1 MQKIGHFDYDKRNF
15 LKTSWQVNFYTLL
28 VGSKLLLVYNIS
40 VQNKYKLINEWI
52 KSHDI
57 WKSGISLRWPIQLG
71 TDLKKF
77 CCCYFSFPIC
87 TQSNT
92 DWSVTASDGNL
103 AVESWSTFC
112 SLPTACFEQKVG
124 PLDAV
129 TELECKKELDLS
141 YWFHYWEASA
151 SFQCH
156 SLFLLADDKQT
167 NPWWGTQC
175 WWSMYPQCI
184 LLVPEVSPWL
194 PVVLVAGTE

>member
-112 SLPTACFEQKVG
+112 PLPTARFEQKVG

-129 TELECKKELDLS
+129 TERLWPAFNVIHWLTINRPIPYGVCNVSD
-141 YWFHYWEASA
+141 
-151 SFQCH
+151 
-156 SLFLLADDKQT
+156 
-167 NPWWGTQC
+167 P
-175 WWSMYPQCI
+175 CI
-184 LLVPEVSPWL
+184 LNVFY
-194 PVVLVAGTE
+194 

>member
-1 MQKIGHFDYDKRNF
+1 MHISQNYFFTKY
-15 LKTSWQVNFYTLL
+15 KTDCKNKKFWLWQRKFFKKSSQSKVLHIIL
-28 VGSKLLLVYNIS
+28 IGSKLLLVYNIN

-112 SLPTACFEQKVG
+112 SLPTARFEQKVG

-129 TELECKKELDLS
+129 TELECKKELGCS
-141 YWFHYWEASA
+141 YQFHHWEASA

-156 SLFLLADDKQT
+156 SLFLLADNKQT
-167 NPWWGTQC
+167 NP
-175 WWSMYPQCI
+175 
-184 LLVPEVSPWL
+184 
-194 PVVLVAGTE
+194 

>member
-1 MQKIGHFDYDKRNF
+1 MFNDNISNTQLLCTFPKITFSQNTKLNAKN
-15 LKTSWQVNFYTLL
+15 KTLWLWQRKFFKKSSHVKFYKLL
-28 VGSKLLLVYNIS
+28 IGSKLLLVYNIS
-40 VQNKYKLINEWI
+40 IQNKYKLINEWI

-77 CCCYFSFPIC
+77 YCSYFSFPIC

-92 DWSVTASDGNL
+92 DWSVTASDGSL

-112 SLPTACFEQKVG
+112 SLPTARFEQKVG

-129 TELECKKELDLS
+129 TELECKKELSCS
-141 YWFHYWEASA
+141 YQFHHWEASA
-151 SFQCH
+151 SFQCP
-156 SLFLLADDKQT
+156 SLFLLADNKQT

-175 WWSMYPQCI
+175 
-184 LLVPEVSPWL
+184 
-194 PVVLVAGTE
+194 

>member
-1 MQKIGHFDYDKRNF
+1 MFNDNISNTQLLCTFPKITFSQNTKLIAKIRNFDYDKGNF
-15 LKTSWQVNFYTLL
+15 SKNHPKVKFYTLL
-28 VGSKLLLVYNIS
+28 IGSKLLLVYNIN

-77 CCCYFSFPIC
+77 CSYFSFPIC

-92 DWSVTASDGNL
+92 DWSVTASDGTL

-129 TELECKKELDLS
+129 TELECKKELGCS
-141 YWFHYWEASA
+141 YQFHHWEASA

-156 SLFLLADDKQT
+156 SLFLLADNKQT
-167 NPWWGTQC
+167 N
-175 WWSMYPQCI
+175 
-184 LLVPEVSPWL
+184 L
-194 PVVLVAGTE
+194 

>member
-1 MQKIGHFDYDKRNF
+1 MHISQNYFFTKYKTDCENKKFWLWQRKFFKKSSQSKVLHIILIGF
-15 LKTSWQVNFYTLL
+15 
-28 VGSKLLLVYNIS
+28 KLLLVYNIN

-71 TDLKKF
+71 TDRKKF
-77 CCCYFSFPIC
+77 CGCYFSFPIC

-124 PLDAV
+124 PLDSV
-129 TELECKKELDLS
+129 TELKCKKELGCS
-141 YWFHYWEASA
+141 
-151 SFQCH
+151 
-156 SLFLLADDKQT
+156 
-167 NPWWGTQC
+167 
-175 WWSMYPQCI
+175 
-184 LLVPEVSPWL
+184 
-194 PVVLVAGTE
+194 

>member
-1 MQKIGHFDYDKRNF
+1 MFNDNISNTQLLCTFPKITFSQNTKLNAKN
-15 LKTSWQVNFYTLL
+15 KTFWLWQRKFFKKSSHVKFYKLL
-28 VGSKLLLVYNIS
+28 IGSKLLLVYNIS

-112 SLPTACFEQKVG
+112 SLPTARFEQKVG

-129 TELECKKELDLS
+129 TELECKKELGCS
-141 YWFHYWEASA
+141 YQFQHWETSA

-156 SLFLLADDKQT
+156 SLFLLADNKQT
-167 NPWWGTQC
+167 NP
-175 WWSMYPQCI
+175 
-184 LLVPEVSPWL
+184 
-194 PVVLVAGTE
+194 